1 MKTAQ
6 IEEIEAGDFDLEAG
20 PVVNRMYQP
29 EVGDGATML
38 EGSLDDI
45 ADQLIGILKD
55 LGVN

>member
-1 MKTAQ
+1 
-6 IEEIEAGDFDLEAG
+6 
-20 PVVNRMYQP
+20 MYQP